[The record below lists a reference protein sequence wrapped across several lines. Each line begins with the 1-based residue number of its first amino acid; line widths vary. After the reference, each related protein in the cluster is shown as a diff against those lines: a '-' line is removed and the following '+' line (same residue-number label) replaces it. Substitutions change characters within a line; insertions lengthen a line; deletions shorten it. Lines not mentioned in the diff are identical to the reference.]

1 MKIELKLNNDSIIAV
16 NELLNYIYDM
26 ERSNDKKVNVYRSIG
41 YDLADKFD
49 SKAKQLVKKAT
60 LFDSKKKH
68 KITLK
73 YHEAWALEIILRE
86 LFTYADNHY
95 VRLRVNLVIDDLNQK
110 LA

>member
-16 NELLNYIYDM
+16 NELLSYIYDM
-26 ERSNDKKVNVYRSIG
+26 ERSNDKKVNVNLSIG

-60 LFDSKKKH
+60 LFDTKKKH

-73 YHEAWALEIILRE
+73 YHEA
-86 LFTYADNHY
+86 
-95 VRLRVNLVIDDLNQK
+95 
-110 LA
+110 